1 MQPLTF
7 VAQPQLLLLVV
18 LVLVSQDSRRIQAF
32 PTLVV
37 PPASSRLVPSLSSS
51 SSFVRPIHSSWL
63 STGFVHR
70 TRIMAETSPNNRND
84 NDNDVVQKDDHG
96 EPTVLFS
103 LAGPYLLAFDR
114 ADDTLSS
121 SSSTTTQSCRFYQ
134 LDELDHD
141 TQDGSDT
148 VLAWSSVQ
156 QGHACI
162 TGVPACL
169 ELQVEVHP
177 SDDQNHQVLLTLHHN
192 LNNKNDDET
201 VDWNLVQIIARIL
214 VQQAVQPWI
223 QEPAESSSSTA
234 AAGTHWTVSW
244 TTTPSI
250 NPGHLS
256 LSFSSFVVSRD
267 TWVADLYHGIWN
279 VTDTTEVAELVDATG
294 RPLGHVPRQLVHS
307 YNLLHRGIGVL
318 VYRRPSSPEATTDLD
333 HDDDDND
340 DLTRSLSKWQ
350 LYVHQRTA
358 TKRLFPSLYD
368 MFVGGVSLAT
378 EEARVTAEREVAEE
392 LGLHHGRTRLHSW
405 PGLVK
410 PCLVCTAVNRCV
422 VTLFGYPT
430 TATTTTA
437 QQQQEDY
444 DDNDDETI
452 VWQPEEVAWGAFVP
466 YPVVH
471 ASAQQSV
478 QRLVQSHHWPGR
490 RNQGLAAVQRAEP
503 NHPQQ
508 SFFNDDKDNDSNSP
522 DWPASWQEWDYVPD
536 GLLVWEAWLEWL
548 EHSTKTNINNKNQLL
563 SS

>member
-7 VAQPQLLLLVV
+7 VAQPQQLLLLLVV

-51 SSFVRPIHSSWL
+51 SSFVRPIHSSWR
-63 STGFVHR
+63 STGLGGPTWIR
-70 TRIMAETSPNNRND
+70 ASPNNWNID
-84 NDNDVVQKDDHG
+84 NDDDIVQKDDPG
-96 EPTVLFS
+96 EHTVLFS

-114 ADDTLSS
+114 ADDTSL

-134 LDELDHD
+134 LNELNHD
-141 TQDGSDT
+141 TKDGSDT

-156 QGHACI
+156 TGHACI

-169 ELQVEVHP
+169 ELQVELTP
-177 SDDQNHQVLLTLHHN
+177 SDNDDRHQVLLTLHHN
-192 LNNKNDDET
+192 LNNKNDEEP

-214 VQQAVQPWI
+214 VQHAVQPWI
-223 QEPAESSSSTA
+223 QEPAESSSSSSSST
-234 AAGTHWTVSW
+234 AAGTQWTVSW
-244 TTTPSI
+244 TASST
-250 NPGHLS
+250 NPGDLSSS
-256 LSFSSFVVSRD
+256 LSSSFAVSRD

-279 VTDTTEVAELVDATG
+279 VTDTTEMAELVDATG

-318 VYRRPSSPEATTDLD
+318 VYRRPSSPTTTEL
-333 HDDDDND
+333 DDDND
-340 DLTRSLSKWQ
+340 KDLTQSLSQWQ
-350 LYVHQRTA
+350 FYVHQRTA

-392 LGLHHGRTRLHSW
+392 LGLQHGSMRLHAW
-405 PGLVK
+405 PGLDE
-410 PCLVCTAVNRCV
+410 PCLVRTAVNRCV

-437 QQQQEDY
+437 QQQQED
-444 DDNDDETI
+444 DNDDEII

-478 QRLVQSHHWPGR
+478 QRLVQTHHWPGR